1 MLFLIKIMACDGI
14 RGLRERTE
22 EIARGFCI
30 ERNIVVIRDMD
41 NGVEKFVGE
50 GVEELR
56 GGRRGT
62 ENYEGSVEG
71 NVGIGESSVGDRVRD
86 KKAGIFKGLRMTAE
100 RLKMSADNI
109 NLRRR
114 DVIEYLHRP
123 IVGMEVY
130 LL

>member
-1 MLFLIKIMACDGI
+1 MACDGI

-30 ERNIVVIRDMD
+30 ERDIVVIRDMD

-50 GVEELR
+50 GVEEL
-56 GGRRGT
+56 GRRRRRT
-62 ENYEGSVEG
+62 ENDKGAVERDI
-71 NVGIGESSVGDRVRD
+71 GIGESSVGDGVRD

>member
-1 MLFLIKIMACDGI
+1 MIGDGI
-14 RGLRERTE
+14 RSLCERTE
-22 EIARGFCI
+22 EIARGFCF
-30 ERNIVVIRDMD
+30 ERNTVIIGYVGD
-41 NGVEKFVGE
+41 GVEKFVGE
-50 GVEELR
+50 GIEELR
-56 GGRRGT
+56 GRRRGT
-62 ENYEGSVEG
+62 KNDEGSVEG
-71 NVGIGESSVGDRVRD
+71 NVGIGESCVGDRVRD

-123 IVGMEVY
+123 IVGREVD

>member
-1 MLFLIKIMACDGI
+1 MFGDGI
-14 RGLRERTE
+14 RSLCERTE
-22 EIARGFCI
+22 EIARRFCI
-30 ERNIVVIRDMD
+30 ERNAVIIGYMGD
-41 NGVEKFVGE
+41 GVEKFVGE
-50 GVEELR
+50 GIEELR
-56 GGRRGT
+56 GRRRGT
-62 ENYEGSVEG
+62 ENYESAVEG
-71 NVGIGESSVGDRVRD
+71 NVGIGESCVGDRVRD

-114 DVIEYLHRP
+114 DVIEYQHRP